1 MDGQSKHDDL
11 VDLVYE
17 AALDADLW
25 RPVLE
30 GFADL
35 IGAESARLAWENL
48 TARTGTV
55 LTARTDPA
63 AIDVY
68 FRYFAA
74 RSPLWPSG
82 ATVRLEPRAWASRII
97 RDDEIM
103 PKEAFL
109 KTEYYNDFFKTF
121 DWHASMS
128 MGLVKVGAESGS
140 LAFYAS
146 ERRGRFSD
154 ADVAMC
160 ASLQPHLARA
170 FNLGRKFAET
180 HGLTKTLSEVL
191 DASPHGL
198 VVLDA
203 DGRVRH
209 VNRAAERLIANAD
222 GLAVIGGRLIA
233 GGRQAARRLEVLIA
247 AAIAPDGARRT
258 GGSMALPTPTRRL
271 PLSIIVAPV
280 RSQRQIP
287 FGVPNGAVVCI
298 TDLDAGL
305 SLPEQRLRDL
315 FGLSR
320 AESRVALTLF
330 EGLEPRQAAERLGV
344 SFYTVRGHLVRIF
357 DKTGTAGQVA
367 LARLMMRTVGA
378 GLG

>member
-1 MDGQSKHDDL
+1 MDSQSRHDDL
-11 VDLVYE
+11 VDVVYE
-17 AALDADLW
+17 AALDPDLW
-25 RPVLE
+25 QSVLE
-30 GFADL
+30 RFADL
-35 IGAESARLAWENL
+35 IGADSARLAWENL

-74 RSPLWPSG
+74 RSPLWPSPD
-82 ATVRLEPRAWASRII
+82 TVRLAPQAWAARII

-109 KTEYYNDFFKTF
+109 RTEYYNDFFKAF

-128 MGLVKVGAESGS
+128 MGLVKVGPESAS
-140 LAFYAS
+140 LAFYRP

-154 ADVAMC
+154 AEVAVC
-160 ASLQPHLARA
+160 AGVQPHLARA
-170 FNLGRKFAET
+170 FTLGRKFAASR
-180 HGLTKTLSEVL
+180 GLTQSLSEVL

-198 VVLDA
+198 IILDS

-209 VNRAAERLIANAD
+209 LNRAAEGLVARAD
-222 GLAVIGGRLIA
+222 GLAVIGGRLVA
-233 GGRQAARRLEVLIA
+233 GGPQSTRQLEALIA
-247 AAIAPDGARRT
+247 VATTGDSARRT
-258 GGSMALPTPTRRL
+258 GGSMAVSTPTRNR

-280 RSQRQIP
+280 GWGRHTP
-287 FGVPNGAVVCI
+287 FGASPGAVVCI
-298 TDLDAGL
+298 TDLDAGV

-320 AESRVALTLF
+320 AESRVAMTLF

-357 DKTGTAGQVA
+357 DKTGTGGQAA
-367 LARLMMRTVGA
+367 LARLMMRTVGV